1 MIEVAQELLK
11 ALEKNL
17 EQNHLQVIGQINLQ
31 LSYAKKQAVFKK
43 KRSEIK
49 VAQKMIEVTNRDLK
63 EHVNGEFGKKINEVL
78 DKQQQLLKNF

>member
-11 ALEKNL
+11 GLEKNL
-17 EQNHLQVIGQINLQ
+17 EQHHVQVIGQINLQ

-49 VAQKMIEVTNRDLK
+49 VFNTFIFLNNRTRLIILR
-63 EHVNGEFGKKINEVL
+63 GLFINNEDNKL
-78 DKQQQLLKNF
+78 IILIISFN